1 MNPWHNPRLAHAL
14 ARMLIG
20 AVLLALIAT
29 AASWLTRREVFDL
42 RLVRVEAVAGHKLR
56 QSSESLLRATISQ
69 RIHGSFFAIN
79 LDEVRAVVETVPW
92 VRRAQVRR
100 LWPNRLVVAIEE
112 HRPLALWE
120 DGRLVN
126 TYGELFSANLDE
138 AEEDGALPQFGGPKD
153 SEGTVVR
160 RYAELRDLLAPLGS
174 VPVAVNLSARHAW
187 SAQLDDGT
195 RLIIGREQGVALA
208 ERIRRWVAAYPAVK
222 AQLNSRAEVVDLRY
236 PNGFALRSL
245 SALGDPAPLAAASV
259 NPASNRT
266 VE

>member
-1 MNPWHNPRLAHAL
+1 MNPWHSPRLANAL
-14 ARMLIG
+14 ARMLSA
-20 AVLLALIAT
+20 AVVLALLAT
-29 AASWLTRREVFDL
+29 VVSWAARRDVFDL

-56 QSSESLLRATISQ
+56 QSSESLLRATIAQ
-69 RIHGSFFAIN
+69 RIHGSFFSIN
-79 LDEVRAVVETVPW
+79 LEEVRAVIETVPW

-100 LWPNRLVVAIEE
+100 VWPNRLVVAIEE

-153 SEGTVVR
+153 SESAVVR
-160 RYAELRDLLAPLGS
+160 RYAELRDLLAPLGA

-195 RLIIGREQGVALA
+195 RLMIGREQGLALA
-208 ERIRRWVAAYPAVK
+208 DRIRRWVAAYPAVK
-222 AQLNSRAEVVDLRY
+222 AQLNRRAEVVDLRY

-245 SALGDPAPLAAASV
+245 SVLGDAAPLADASV

>member
-1 MNPWHNPRLAHAL
+1 MNPWHNPRLANAL
-14 ARMLIG
+14 ARLLVG
-20 AVLLALIAT
+20 AVLLALVAGG
-29 AASWLTRREVFDL
+29 ASWAARRDVFNL

-56 QSSESLLRATISQ
+56 QTSEALLRATISQ
-69 RIHGSFFAIN
+69 RIHGSFFSVD
-79 LDEVRAVVETVPW
+79 LDEARAVVESVPW

-100 LWPNRLVVAIEE
+100 VWPNRLVVAIEE
-112 HRPLALWE
+112 QRPLALWE

-138 AEEDGALPQFGGPKD
+138 AEEDGALPQLGGPKE
-153 SEGTVVR
+153 SESQVVR
-160 RYAELRDLLAPLGS
+160 RYAELRDLLAPLG
-174 VPVAVNLSARHAW
+174 VTPVAVNLSARHAW

-208 ERIRRWVAAYPAVK
+208 DRVRRWVAAYPAVK
-222 AQLNSRAEVVDLRY
+222 AQLNRRAEVVDLRY

-245 SALGDPAPLAAASV
+245 SALGEAAPLADASV